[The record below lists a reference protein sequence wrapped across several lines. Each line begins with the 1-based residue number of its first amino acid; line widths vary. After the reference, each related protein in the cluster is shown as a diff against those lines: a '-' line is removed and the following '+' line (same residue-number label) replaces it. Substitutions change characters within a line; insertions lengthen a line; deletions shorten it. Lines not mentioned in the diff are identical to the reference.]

1 MTEYKLVK
9 QKVILGKKR
18 NIYKKKGSNK
28 EYLKYKCKMM
38 NVVKYKKWKVKKY
51 QKKENYQEKQKKGG
65 GSRSNKKIL

>member
-28 EYLKYKCKMM
+28 EYVKYKCKMM
-38 NVVKYKKWKVKKY
+38 NVVKYKKMKTKKLP
-51 QKKENYQEKQKKGG
+51 KKKKIIKK
-65 GSRSNKKIL
+65 NKKKRRLRN